1 MSHHSNG
8 NKNQAGKKWLCVFQL
23 RVVKRRLKLSSSTIQ
38 KKKNNSRIKEAN
50 ALLVKTKN
58 LIEARENARDQVV
71 IVSLYGI

>member
-1 MSHHSNG
+1 MVMRISIKSCKKATKIILIDNSE
-8 NKNQAGKKWLCVFQL
+8 KN
-23 RVVKRRLKLSSSTIQ
+23 
-38 KKKNNSRIKEAN
+38 KNNSRIKEAN

>member
-8 NKNQAGKKWLCVFQL
+8 NKNRAEKKWLCVFQL
-23 RVVKRRLKLSSSTIQ
+23 SVVKRRLKLSSSTIQ
-38 KKKNNSRIKEAN
+38 KKNNSRIQEAN